1 MVSANIL
8 FPQFRDEQADSK
20 YPFADQATLISN
32 SGTVTLTKDVFID
45 ACLYPVGG
53 GQVAYISS
61 IQITNTKITITIT
74 TVNPRVVITA
84 EYDPLN
90 LPDNDSIVFSDA
102 NGRPAGLLIFNETK
116 LLEIYQWGAGTYT
129 FSPTATEFVPT
140 AVIPASEPGVR
151 ALTINDKHF
160 LTGDTWI
167 VGKDGVVVT
176 AEGDNVIR
184 VDIVGAPL
192 FNRAACDNAAQQ
204 PAPQSFIAT
213 INGCPPD
220 EFGNFLITA
229 TNQNIQN
236 DDTTVLRI
244 YPAEYGLILEAVGR
258 SNV

>member
-20 YPFADQATLISN
+20 YPFADQATLVSN
-32 SGTVTLTKDVFID
+32 SGTVTLAKDVFID
-45 ACLYPVGG
+45 ACFYPVGG
-53 GQVAYISS
+53 GQVAYLSS
-61 IQITNTKITITIT
+61 IQITNTKVTMTIT
-74 TVNPRVVITA
+74 TVNPRVVVTA

-90 LPDNDSIVFSDA
+90 
-102 NGRPAGLLIFNETK
+102 GRPAGLLVFNADK

-140 AVIPASEPGVR
+140 AVIPANEPGVR
-151 ALTINDKHF
+151 ALTLNDAHF

-167 VGKDGVVVT
+167 VGRDGVVVT
-176 AEGDNVIR
+176 AEGNNVIR
-184 VDIVGAPL
+184 VDIVGVPL

-204 PAPQSFIAT
+204 PALQSFVST

-229 TNQNIQN
+229 TNQNVPN